1 MTSRASGGTNS
12 QEKLRTGIAPVSI
25 IINNNG
31 QNDVISD
38 SSGLSAS
45 GRCRDELSCSGSVWG
60 LGFSE
65 TQLAP
70 DVWRRI
76 RFCPCYNRRRSSR
89 ATGLFLTSIS
99 LVGGIVERAKLPES
113 RGSKSN
119 GASWP
124 FQVAESMG
132 FRANFANGSTY

>member
-1 MTSRASGGTNS
+1 MSFLIPLVCLLPGGVGMS
-12 QEKLRTGIAPVSI
+12 YHAP
-25 IINNNG
+25 
-31 QNDVISD
+31 DP
-38 SSGLSAS
+38 
-45 GRCRDELSCSGSVWG
+45 VWG